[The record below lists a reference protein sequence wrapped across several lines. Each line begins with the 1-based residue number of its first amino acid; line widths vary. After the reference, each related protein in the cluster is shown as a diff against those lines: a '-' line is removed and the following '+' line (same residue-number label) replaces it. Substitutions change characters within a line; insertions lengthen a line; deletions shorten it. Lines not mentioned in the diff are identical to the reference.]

1 MREGAP
7 ASQGH
12 HLYLRRWLHSTRLPG
27 RGQGAHEL
35 IRNLVI
41 EETQA
46 QTITDGVSA
55 RPHSFAGFPSR
66 IQSETRVLKALAE
79 LRKASIHLTG
89 PGRQSVD
96 GHLKGQGVRGKGT
109 EPEKENG
116 AGTAKGR
123 GTDLRTDRA
132 RYRDLHPSMASWL
145 TCRRTR
151 VNLKPLSAR
160 GAPSGLP

>member
-12 HLYLRRWLHSTRLPG
+12 HLYPRRWLPSTRLPG
-27 RGQGAHEL
+27 RGWGAHEL
-35 IRNLVI
+35 IRNPVF

-46 QTITDGVSA
+46 QTITGGVSA
-55 RPHSFAGFPSR
+55 QPRSIACFPSR
-66 IQSETRVLKALAE
+66 IQSETRVLKALAG
-79 LRKASIHLTG
+79 LCKASVHLTG

-96 GHLKGQGVRGKGT
+96 GHLRGQGAREKGT

-132 RYRDLHPSMASWL
+132 RYQDLHPSMVWWL
-145 TCRRTR
+145 TY
-151 VNLKPLSAR
+151 
-160 GAPSGLP
+160 